1 MPRSLDRYLP
11 ALEELDDYGING
23 KKAVHPL
30 LYCMTLLGEGR
41 RQSRDWRLVL
51 GDFQPDSEDTD
62 AAMSPEALQ
71 EKTAL
76 LQQEVDQLRHA
87 LHEAGR
93 EVREVKKQQEA
104 ADRKSALE
112 RQELA
117 DLREL
122 IFHQQEGT
130 FTDETPSPEIRFP
143 CHTTQR
149 IVVFGGHDSWAREIK
164 PKLPDVRFV
173 DRTVIPNAQLIR
185 NSDVI
190 WIQTNALSHA
200 YYYKIIEEIR
210 KYDIP
215 LRYFS
220 YASATKCAE
229 QIVQQDMQ

>member
-1 MPRSLDRYLP
+1 MKRPP
-11 ALEELDDYGING
+11 
-23 KKAVHPL
+23 
-30 LYCMTLLGEGR
+30 
-41 RQSRDWRLVL
+41 
-51 GDFQPDSEDTD
+51 
-62 AAMSPEALQ
+62 
-71 EKTAL
+71 
-76 LQQEVDQLRHA
+76 
-87 LHEAGR
+87 
-93 EVREVKKQQEA
+93 
-104 ADRKSALE
+104 
-112 RQELA
+112 
-117 DLREL
+117 
-122 IFHQQEGT
+122 
-130 FTDETPSPEIRFP
+130 
-143 CHTTQR
+143 QR

-185 NSDVI
+185 NADVI